1 MILAVKSGWET
12 SSEDSAA
19 DNGYHKAPSSVFDSP
34 NRKWC
39 KSRIKASFSVCTTT
53 LIKSEFTTT
62 NNATLLPRQ
71 YLDLHDLNKFS
82 ISSVNSN
89 RTVNLPSIAWNPW
102 MDVKKRD
109 DIKALDITFP
119 FGRMPSRFTKYI
131 RHHYYAGTTLV
142 KMRSQFEEGDD
153 RIMSLFSP
161 FHSDWKSC
169 KMFQSLL

>member
-1 MILAVKSGWET
+1 MCCA
-12 SSEDSAA
+12 
-19 DNGYHKAPSSVFDSP
+19 
-34 NRKWC
+34 C
-39 KSRIKASFSVCTTT
+39 TT

-71 YLDLHDLNKFS
+71 YLDLHDLNKFN

-131 RHHYYAGTTLV
+131 RHHYYAGTRYTLV
-142 KMRSQFEEGDD
+142 KMRSQLRREMIGSCLYFHLFTAIENHAQNVFWGLKFAQKYSIYMS
-153 RIMSLFSP
+153 IMSLDKLVSEYF
-161 FHSDWKSC
+161 
-169 KMFQSLL
+169 

>member
-1 MILAVKSGWET
+1 MCCA
-12 SSEDSAA
+12 
-19 DNGYHKAPSSVFDSP
+19 
-34 NRKWC
+34 C
-39 KSRIKASFSVCTTT
+39 TT

-71 YLDLHDLNKFS
+71 YLDLHDLNKFN

-131 RHHYYAGTTLV
+131 RHHYYAGTRYTLV
-142 KMRSQFEEGDD
+142 KMRSQLRREMIGSCLYFHLFTAIENHAKCSKVYFKLDMPTMQKYSMDRLMSEYSCCPESRGCQQMRLFE
-153 RIMSLFSP
+153 
-161 FHSDWKSC
+161 
-169 KMFQSLL
+169 

>member
-1 MILAVKSGWET
+1 MCCA
-12 SSEDSAA
+12 
-19 DNGYHKAPSSVFDSP
+19 
-34 NRKWC
+34 C
-39 KSRIKASFSVCTTT
+39 TT

-131 RHHYYAGTTLV
+131 RHHYYAGTRYTLV
-142 KMRSQFEEGDD
+142 KMRSQLRREMIGSCLYFHLFTAIENHAQNVFWFEVCPEVLNLHVHNVFG
-153 RIMSLFSP
+153 
-161 FHSDWKSC
+161 
-169 KMFQSLL
+169 QVGV